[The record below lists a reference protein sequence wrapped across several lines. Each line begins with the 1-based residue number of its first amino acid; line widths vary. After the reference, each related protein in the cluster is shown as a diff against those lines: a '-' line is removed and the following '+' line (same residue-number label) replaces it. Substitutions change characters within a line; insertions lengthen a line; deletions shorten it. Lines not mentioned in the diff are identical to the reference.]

1 MPRPV
6 LIAVAVCAAASLAAC
21 QRSQTPP
28 AAQSKAPAV
37 AAAEAPSLWR
47 IEVLSDGK
55 AVSQLDIC
63 ADRAVRSSFARP
75 APEVNG
81 KSCVRVGDA
90 VETDGTYSVR
100 CRIDDALYRVGS
112 TTEGDPTKDFKV
124 EMAVAR
130 QDKKGPTF
138 EQVRHYTRM
147 GACPAGWAIGDS
159 AAPGSAKVANTL
171 TPGPSG
177 AR

>member
-6 LIAVAVCAAASLAAC
+6 LVTALACAVAGLTAC
-21 QRSQTPP
+21 QRSQAPP
-28 AAQSKAPAV
+28 AAPSPTPAV
-37 AAAEAPSLWR
+37 AAAEPTSLWR
-47 IEVLSDGK
+47 IEVLDDGK

-63 ADRAVRSSFARP
+63 ADRNVQSSFTRP
-75 APEVNG
+75 APEVDG
-81 KSCVRVGDA
+81 KSCVRVGEA
-90 VETDGTYSVR
+90 VEKDGTYSVR

-124 EMAVAR
+124 EMAVTR
-130 QDKKGPTF
+130 QDRKGPTF
-138 EQVRHYTRM
+138 EQVRHYTKM
-147 GACPAGWAIGDS
+147 GDCPAGWAIGDS